1 MSSTYRGGAG
11 SFINTKNN
19 NTCNNIEQSIKSM
32 KISDYYDPVPESLL
46 KKSETMK
53 VSVRPSSSVAALNC
67 LADPLN
73 GKGNLLDYEFPIKIL
88 DNLISVEE
96 KMYGFSLFNR
106 GTDLKKSLIDP
117 TKVKEFIEKHEQE

>member
-19 NTCNNIEQSIKSM
+19 TTCNNIERSIKSM

-117 TKVKEFIEKHEQE
+117 TKVKEFIEKHVQE